1 MGAANSELAVIA
13 ITQLGYFWCLWS
25 VFECLYVYIYSPA
38 SQAKMQWLQ
47 RDTDTHNW
55 PTAMEK
61 VKSKAEKS
69 IAEKIKAEKTKEEA
83 TANWFSLL
91 FFW

>member
-1 MGAANSELAVIA
+1 
-13 ITQLGYFWCLWS
+13 
-25 VFECLYVYIYSPA
+25 
-38 SQAKMQWLQ
+38 MQCLQ
-47 RDTDTHNW
+47 RDTDTDNW

-61 VKSKAEKS
+61 VKCKAEKS
-69 IAEKIKAEKTKEEA
+69 IAEKTKAEKTKAEA